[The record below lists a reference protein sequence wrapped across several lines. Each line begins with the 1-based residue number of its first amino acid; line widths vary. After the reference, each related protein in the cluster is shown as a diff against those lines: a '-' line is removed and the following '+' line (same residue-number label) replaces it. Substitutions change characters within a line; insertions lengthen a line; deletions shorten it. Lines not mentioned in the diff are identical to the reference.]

1 MGLKKLTF
9 DEALNTAKD
18 DAFFNW
24 YLTNKTNGI
33 FNDLGGKCEATSSNG
48 KITFKDG
55 FVSIYGRRIYIENGT
70 NISVSLDSTKKGYV
84 ILKVDTINNEASLTL
99 KEGTSSNYPS
109 LTQTNLLE
117 SDGVF
122 EFPMVG
128 YSKTTTSLTLDKSVI
143 KYIETNQTKIDSN
156 YDTLNKKINSKVED
170 LEETI
175 EGKQHGMLC
184 YFSGITKQSGDL
196 FYYDLSAIMK
206 THSEGLLCFKAGGS
220 FIAVAIPMIRSQ
232 SSFTF
237 DYRYLNTWYQGSIE
251 YSNYTVTIEVAN
263 EAHLHEYVYYYY

>member
-33 FNDLGGKCEATSSNG
+33 FTDLGDKCEATSSNG

-55 FVSIYGRRIYIENGT
+55 FVSIYGRRIFIENGT

-122 EFPMVG
+122 EFPMIG

-143 KYIETNQTKIDSN
+143 KYIETNQTKIDTTRNNCLTQVSEAK
-156 YDTLNKKINSKVED
+156 TELNNRING
-170 LEETI
+170 L
-175 EGKQHGMLC
+175 QHGLRC
-184 YFSGITKQSGDL
+184 Q
-196 FYYDLSAIMK
+196 
-206 THSEGLLCFKAGGS
+206 
-220 FIAVAIPMIRSQ
+220 
-232 SSFTF
+232 SFTF
-237 DYRYLNTWYQGSIE
+237 PTKSESTYKFNISSMISKPAVLITFACCNNIIAVSLNTLKGTTNLTFTYNYLGTNYNGYIERSGDYLYIELGSSTHTLKRIDCF
-251 YSNYTVTIEVAN
+251 Y
-263 EAHLHEYVYYYY
+263 

>member
-33 FNDLGGKCEATSSNG
+33 FTDLGDKCEATSSNG

-122 EFPMVG
+122 EFPMIG

-143 KYIETNQTKIDSN
+143 KYIETNQTKIDTTRNNCLTQVSEAKTELKSESTYKFNISSMISKPAVLITFACCNNIFAVSLNTLKGTTNLTFTYNYLGSN
-156 YDTLNKKINSKVED
+156 YNGY
-170 LEETI
+170 I
-175 EGKQHGMLC
+175 ER
-184 YFSGITKQSGDL
+184 SGDYL
-196 FYYDLSAIMK
+196 YIELGSSTHTLKRIDCFY
-206 THSEGLLCFKAGGS
+206 
-220 FIAVAIPMIRSQ
+220 
-232 SSFTF
+232 
-237 DYRYLNTWYQGSIE
+237 
-251 YSNYTVTIEVAN
+251 
-263 EAHLHEYVYYYY
+263 